1 MEIAGLP
8 AHPLI
13 IHATVVLAPLAA
25 VLVIVFA
32 VWPRNRWLTRWPA
45 AVGAVVAVI
54 VVWAARLSGASM
66 LEANPAL
73 RQLVATHQERAEL
86 ASLVVIGFTVL
97 TLVGTWSLGGP
108 TALASGRGERESR
121 VVVLDKVMP
130 AVLVVAAVAMIASVV
145 LAGDAGARAV
155 WG

>member
-1 MEIAGLP
+1 M
-8 AHPLI
+8 
-13 IHATVVLAPLAA
+13 
-25 VLVIVFA
+25 
-32 VWPRNRWLTRWPA
+32 
-45 AVGAVVAVI
+45 
-54 VVWAARLSGASM
+54 
-66 LEANPAL
+66 
-73 RQLVATHQERAEL
+73 ATHQERAEL